1 MKNYKETKRYKIEI
15 SDKINAQEW
24 NNNLKQN
31 KNSTY
36 LQTAEYTMR
45 NKSEKKPIFIYV
57 KNESG
62 VIKGQLAL
70 TIMSSQPVYSTKKL
84 DGYMKTISKLGN
96 RGTWAGGPII
106 NSDDEK
112 ERMKI
117 LEEFL
122 NVFDKISDDYNL
134 MIIDGYSNAQED
146 ISEDYKNKFKK
157 HNFKMKKFVTFRT
170 NLNDSIDEIWKRI
183 AKSARNDITKA
194 EREQVTIKELSQK
207 NELLEYAELG
217 RKWAKTKGIQS
228 SDPKLLVEQDW
239 NDHLSG
245 LQKYFFA
252 FQDEE
257 MISGLRVGCFN
268 EIAFTNQVKS
278 SYSRASSLGG
288 PVLTWNAIKWAKTK
302 GMQIY
307 DFSGVAKPDELQ
319 KKDKKFQEQWSG
331 LTDYKKKWGGKEYPY
346 FQFIKVNKKLSYKT
360 YRILS
365 KPDNLL
371 RNFKKKKFRRP
382 KKEKNN

>member
-1 MKNYKETKRYKIEI
+1 MKDYQEAKKYRIEI
-15 SDKINAQEW
+15 SDEINALEW

-31 KNSTY
+31 KHSTY

-62 VIKGQLAL
+62 VVKGQLAL

-106 NSDDEK
+106 NSEDEK
-112 ERMKI
+112 ERMEI

-134 MIIDGYSNAQED
+134 MIIDGYSNSQEN

-157 HNFKMKKFVTFRT
+157 HHFKMKKFVTFRT
-170 NLNDSIDEIWKRI
+170 NLNDSINEIWKRV

-194 EREQVTIKELSQK
+194 ERKQVTIKELSQK

-217 RKWAKTKGIQS
+217 RKWAKTKGIQL

-257 MISGLRVGCFN
+257 MISGLRIGCFN
-268 EIAFTNQVKS
+268 KIAFTNQVKS
-278 SYSRASSLGG
+278 SYSKASSLGG

>member
-15 SDKINAQEW
+15 SDKINAHEW
-24 NNNLKQN
+24 DNNLKQN

-146 ISEDYKNKFKK
+146 ISE
-157 HNFKMKKFVTFRT
+157 V
-170 NLNDSIDEIWKRI
+170 
-183 AKSARNDITKA
+183 
-194 EREQVTIKELSQK
+194 
-207 NELLEYAELG
+207 
-217 RKWAKTKGIQS
+217 
-228 SDPKLLVEQDW
+228 
-239 NDHLSG
+239 
-245 LQKYFFA
+245 
-252 FQDEE
+252 
-257 MISGLRVGCFN
+257 
-268 EIAFTNQVKS
+268 
-278 SYSRASSLGG
+278 
-288 PVLTWNAIKWAKTK
+288 
-302 GMQIY
+302 
-307 DFSGVAKPDELQ
+307 
-319 KKDKKFQEQWSG
+319 
-331 LTDYKKKWGGKEYPY
+331 
-346 FQFIKVNKKLSYKT
+346 
-360 YRILS
+360 
-365 KPDNLL
+365 
-371 RNFKKKKFRRP
+371 
-382 KKEKNN
+382 

>member
-1 MKNYKETKRYKIEI
+1 
-15 SDKINAQEW
+15 
-24 NNNLKQN
+24 
-31 KNSTY
+31 
-36 LQTAEYTMR
+36 
-45 NKSEKKPIFIYV
+45 
-57 KNESG
+57 
-62 VIKGQLAL
+62 
-70 TIMSSQPVYSTKKL
+70 
-84 DGYMKTISKLGN
+84 MKTISKLGN

-146 ISEDYKNKFKK
+146 ISEVYKNKFKK

-194 EREQVTIKELSQK
+194 ERKQVTIKELSQK

-252 FQDEE
+252 
-257 MISGLRVGCFN
+257 L
-268 EIAFTNQVKS
+268 
-278 SYSRASSLGG
+278 Y
-288 PVLTWNAIKWAKTK
+288 
-302 GMQIY
+302 
-307 DFSGVAKPDELQ
+307 
-319 KKDKKFQEQWSG
+319 
-331 LTDYKKKWGGKEYPY
+331 
-346 FQFIKVNKKLSYKT
+346 
-360 YRILS
+360 
-365 KPDNLL
+365 
-371 RNFKKKKFRRP
+371 
-382 KKEKNN
+382 